1 MNVLKKAIFLL
12 LFFCLQLNV
21 LANKN
26 TPTVEVWTKSG
37 ERIAY
42 SLSEHPVITYSG
54 MDLVLT
60 TTHLTV
66 NYPLAELHKFTFGT
80 EATAI
85 EPIPILFD
93 GQIRI
98 SGEMLI
104 LSGFSPSKQVL
115 IYSIEGQKVL
125 DTTISSD
132 GSITIDIKSLTTGIY
147 VVKAGGITHK
157 IIKK

>member
-12 LFFCLQLNV
+12 LFFCLQLYV

-85 EPIPILFD
+85 ETISTLSD
-93 GQIRI
+93 GQIRM
-98 SGEMLI
+98 SEEMLI
-104 LSGFSPSKQVL
+104 LSGFCPSEQVL
-115 IYSIEGQKVL
+115 IYNLKGQKVL
-125 DTTISSD
+125 NATISSD
-132 GSITIDIKSLTTGIY
+132 GSITIDLQSLATGIY
-147 VVKAGGITHK
+147 VVKTGSITHK

>member
-12 LFFCLQLNV
+12 LFFCLQLYV

-54 MDLVLT
+54 TDLVLT

-85 EPIPILFD
+85 EPIPTLPD
-93 GQIRI
+93 GQIRMP
-98 SGEMLI
+98 GEMLI
-104 LSGFSPSKQVL
+104 LSGFCPSEQVL
-115 IYSIEGQKVL
+115 IYNIEGQKVL
-125 DTTISSD
+125 DATISSD
-132 GSITIDIKSLTTGIY
+132 GNTTIDIQSLATGIY
-147 VVKAGGITHK
+147 VVKAGCITHK

>member
-12 LFFCLQLNV
+12 LFFCLQLYV

-54 MDLVLT
+54 MNLVLT

-104 LSGFSPSKQVL
+104 LSGFSPSNDL
-115 IYSIEGQKVL
+115 YRGQPR
-125 DTTISSD
+125 
-132 GSITIDIKSLTTGIY
+132 
-147 VVKAGGITHK
+147 
-157 IIKK
+157 